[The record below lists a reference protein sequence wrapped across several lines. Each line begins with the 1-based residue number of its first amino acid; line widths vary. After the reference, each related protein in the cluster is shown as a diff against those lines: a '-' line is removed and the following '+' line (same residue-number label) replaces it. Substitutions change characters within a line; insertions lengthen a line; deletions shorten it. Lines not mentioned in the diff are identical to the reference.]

1 MNVSSRRRGD
11 AAPNTR
17 ANGPKEHGMRKQK
30 RAWEGSSVCVEPLE
44 TRTMMA
50 ADTVLE
56 WNQVAVEATRVAR
69 LSPNAQTRALAMV
82 HGAVFDAVN
91 GIERDYAPYLVKQH
105 AARWASEE
113 AAAATAAH
121 DVLVR
126 VLPAQQATLDAALTS
141 SLAKVPDGRA
151 EDAGVAFGKLVAQS
165 MIAARQDDGS
175 TDVVTYVPG
184 TGPDDWQPTPPAF
197 APAALPQWATVE
209 PFGIT
214 SPDQFRADPPPSL
227 DSPEFTAAF
236 NQMKAIGAAN
246 STTRTAE
253 QTEIARFWAGPSGTV
268 QPPGH
273 WNSIARSVA
282 DAQGNSLA
290 ENARMLA
297 LLNIGMADALI
308 TAWDSKFEYSFVRPV
323 TAIRNADNDGNPDTA
338 ADPAWSPL
346 LGTPPHPS
354 YMAAHSSLSAT
365 AATILA
371 EFYGNQAIAFTS
383 SAEISAGGPVIT
395 RSFNGFWQAAQEA
408 GASRIYG
415 GIHWSFDNQ
424 AGLQAGHSVGEFV
437 ADNLLRPRGN
447 TAADGDHPGG
457 VAAPQRALSSAPPS
471 RSDADWFFSDAADD
485 DLLD

>member
-1 MNVSSRRRGD
+1 
-11 AAPNTR
+11 
-17 ANGPKEHGMRKQK
+17 MRKHEQ
-30 RAWEGSSVCVEPLE
+30 AWEGASVCVETLE
-44 TRTMMA
+44 TRTLMA

-56 WNQVAVEATRVAR
+56 WNAVAVEATRVAK
-69 LSPNAQTRALAMV
+69 LSPNFQTRALAMV

-91 GIERDYAPYLVKQH
+91 GIERDYAPYLVQRH
-105 AARWASEE
+105 APRWASEE
-113 AAAATAAH
+113 AAAAVAAH
-121 DVLVR
+121 DVLVG
-126 VLPAQQATLDAALTS
+126 LMPAQQAALDAALAS
-141 SLAKVPDGRA
+141 SLDAVPDGRA
-151 EDAGVAFGKLVAQS
+151 EDAGVAYGNFVADR
-165 MIAARQDDGS
+165 MLAERADDGS

-209 PFGIT
+209 PFGIS
-214 SPDQFRADPPPSL
+214 SPDQFRADPPPAIG
-227 DSPEFTAAF
+227 SPEFTAAF
-236 NQMKAIGAAN
+236 NQMKAIGASN

-253 QTEIARFWAGPSGTV
+253 QTDIARFWAGPSGTV

-273 WNSIARSVA
+273 WNSIARGVA

-290 ENARMLA
+290 QNARMMA

-308 TAWDSKFEYSFVRPV
+308 AAWDNKFEYGFVRPV

-346 LGTPPHPS
+346 LTTPGHPS

-371 EFYGNQAIAFTS
+371 EFYGNDAIPFTS

-395 RSFNGFWQAAQEA
+395 RSFDGFWDAAQEA

-424 AGLQAGHSVGEFV
+424 AGLQAGHSVGEFIT
-437 ADNLLRPRGN
+437 DSLLQPRGDTN
-447 TAADGDHPGG
+447 HDTDHPGADTVPQSVPG
-457 VAAPQRALSSAPPS
+457 GAVPGEENTNSLFADAP
-471 RSDADWFFSDAADD
+471 DD

>member
-1 MNVSSRRRGD
+1 
-11 AAPNTR
+11 
-17 ANGPKEHGMRKQK
+17 MRKHK
-30 RAWEGSSVCVEPLE
+30 RACDGSSVCVETLE

-56 WNQVAVEATRVAR
+56 WNAVAVEATRVAR

-91 GIERDYAPYLVKQH
+91 GIERDYAPYLVERH
-105 AARWASEE
+105 APRWASEE
-113 AAAATAAH
+113 AAAAEAAH
-121 DVLVR
+121 DVLVS
-126 VLPAQQATLDAALTS
+126 LMPAQQSVFDSALTS

-165 MIAARQDDGS
+165 MLAERADDGS

-197 APAALPQWATVE
+197 APAALPQWATVD
-209 PFGIT
+209 PFGIS

-227 DSPEFTAAF
+227 TSPEFTAAF
-236 NQMKAIGAAN
+236 NQIKSLGASN

-253 QTEIARFWAGPSGTV
+253 QTDIARFWAGPSGTV

-282 DAQGNSLA
+282 GAQHNSL
-290 ENARMLA
+290 EDNARMFA

-308 TAWDSKFEYSFVRPV
+308 TAWDSKFEYSFIRPV
-323 TAIRNADNDGNPDTA
+323 TAIRNADNDGNPDTV
-338 ADPAWSPL
+338 ADAAWSPL
-346 LGTPPHPS
+346 LTTPPHPS

-371 EFYGNQAIAFTS
+371 EFYGNDAIAFTS
-383 SAEISAGGPVIT
+383 SAEVSAGGQVIT

-424 AGLQAGHSVGEFV
+424 AGLKAGHSVGEFIV
-437 ADNLLRPRGN
+437 GNLLQPRGN
-447 TAADGDHPGG
+447 TAHDTDQSGADAVPQSVPGG
-457 VAAPQRALSSAPPS
+457 AVPAQKDINSL
-471 RSDADWFFSDAADD
+471 FSDSSDD
-485 DLLD
+485 DDVLA